1 MSVYRDPGA
10 AGERGP
16 CKARDRDAFEALD
29 RAASETLDRA
39 AFEARDRAD
48 PLAPLREQFLL
59 PHGVIYLDGNS
70 LGALPRA
77 TPARLTRVVEQEW
90 GGDLIT
96 SWNRHGW
103 IDTPQRIG
111 DKIARLIGADPGEVV
126 VAESTSINLFKV
138 LAVALKMR
146 PGRRVIVS
154 EAENFPTDL
163 YMAEGLADLLEQG
176 HALKLVG
183 AGELA
188 GALGDD
194 VAVLMLTHVNF
205 RNGSMHDIAALTRA
219 AHDAGALAIWDL
231 AHSAGAVPVELNGAN
246 ADFAIGC
253 GYKYLNGGPGAPA
266 FVYVA
271 ARHQRRPGDEAEHG
285 AQAAQGFGGDPSR
298 QQHHRLAQPLYGWL
312 GHASPFDFAPHYR
325 PADGIR
331 QYVVS
336 SPSILA
342 LAALEEGVDLM
353 LKADPAA
360 LRAKSLALTDA
371 FVELVETRC
380 AGHGLELATTRERE
394 RRGSQVSF
402 AHQSS
407 YAIMQALIA
416 RGVVGDFRAPNLL
429 RFGFT
434 PLYVRHVD
442 VWDAVEIL
450 RDVLEAGAWRQPEY
464 QTRAEVT

>member
-1 MSVYRDPGA
+1 MSAARRAGA
-10 AGERGP
+10 AR
-16 CKARDRDAFEALD
+16 
-29 RAASETLDRA
+29 DRA
-39 AFEARDRAD
+39 AFEALDLAD

-77 TPARLTRVVEQEW
+77 TPARVARVVEQEW

-96 SWNRHGW
+96 SWNHHGW
-103 IDTPQRIG
+103 IDTPHRIG
-111 DKIARLIGADPGEVV
+111 DKIARLIGADAGEVI

-146 PGRRVIVS
+146 PGRQVILS

-163 YMAEGLADLLEQG
+163 YMAEGLADLLDQG
-176 HALKLVG
+176 HMLKLVA

-188 GALGDD
+188 ASLGAD

-205 RNGSMHDIAALTRA
+205 RNGAMHDIAGLTRA

-231 AHSAGAVPVELNGAN
+231 AHSAGAVPVGLNGAR

-266 FVYVA
+266 FVYVP
-271 ARHQRRPGDEAEHG
+271 ARHQRRRGERGES
-285 AQAAQGFGGDPSR
+285 DPSGGPGR
-298 QQHHRLAQPLYGWL
+298 ASAQRGGEQHPEQRRDPAQPLYGWL
-312 GHASPFDFAPHYR
+312 GHASPFEFEPHYR
-325 PADGIR
+325 PAAGIR

-342 LAALEEGVDLM
+342 MAALEEGVDLM

-371 FVELVETRC
+371 FIELVELRC
-380 AGHGLELATTRERE
+380 VGFGLELATTRDRE

-402 AHQSS
+402 AHQSG

-434 PLYVRHVD
+434 PLYVRHAD
-442 VWDAVEIL
+442 VWDAVDIL
-450 RDVLEAGAWRQPEY
+450 RDVLESGAWRKPEF
-464 QTRAEVT
+464 QIRAEVT